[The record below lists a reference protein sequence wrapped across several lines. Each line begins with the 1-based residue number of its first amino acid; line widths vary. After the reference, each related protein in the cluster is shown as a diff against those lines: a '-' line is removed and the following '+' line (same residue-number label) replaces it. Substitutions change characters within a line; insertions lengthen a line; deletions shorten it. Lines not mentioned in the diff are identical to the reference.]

1 MNRAETRVEHIA
13 PALAAAGWSAVGGN
27 RVCCEFHIT
36 LSRLQDRGMRGKPEI
51 ADCLLEYSNTALAVV
66 AAKAWGCSASRRGSV
81 GCSTVFRGICIAGRL
96 IELAY
101 KW

>member
-1 MNRAETRVEHIA
+1 MNRAEARAEHID
-13 PALAAAGWSAVGGN
+13 PALAAAGWSAVEGS
-27 RVCCEFHIT
+27 RVRCEFHIT
-36 LSRLQDRGMRGKPEI
+36 LSRLQDRGMRGKSEM
-51 ADCLLEYSNTALAVV
+51 ADCVLEYRNTALAVV
-66 AAKAWGCSASRRGSV
+66 AAKAWGCSASRRRSV